1 MSIYGDSMLRVLLYG
16 ILFVLC
22 CWSEAFA
29 VRVKDIASFSGIRD
43 NQLIGYGL
51 VVGLNGTGDKKDS
64 IFTMSSMANMLSA
77 MGISVDASQL
87 KPKNVAA
94 VMVTV
99 SMPVSAKAGT
109 KLDVTVSSIGDA
121 SSIGGGILLMTPLK
135 GVDGEV
141 YALAQGNI
149 VISGF
154 SVEGG
159 GASVQKNNAT
169 VGSIPGGA
177 LIEKSIPYKFNNQKE
192 LTLHLTTKEPST
204 AMKIVDAINSQFKE
218 SAKATDVSTITIAI
232 PEEYQGNSIPLLA
245 VLENIEIAESSNAR
259 IVIDERSGTIVMG
272 NDVRLAPVAV
282 AHGNLQ
288 IVIAQNSDVSQPNS
302 FGEGE
307 TVVTNETSIGVQET
321 GSKLILMNGASLR
334 QLVDGLNSIGVLPRD
349 LISILRA
356 LKRSGSLYADIEVI

>member
-1 MSIYGDSMLRVLLYG
+1 MLLYG
-16 ILFVLC
+16 ASMFKILLCVVSFVLLC
-22 CWSEAFA
+22 SSDVFA
-29 VRVKDIASFSGIRD
+29 VRVKDIATFSGVRD
-43 NQLIGYGL
+43 NQLVGYGL
-51 VVGLNGTGDKKDS
+51 VVGLSGTGDKKDS

-99 SMPVSAKAGT
+99 SMPVSAKAGS

-121 SSIGGGILLMTPLK
+121 SSIAGGILLMTPLK

-141 YALAQGNI
+141 YALAQGSI
-149 VISGF
+149 VTSGF

-159 GASVQKNNAT
+159 GASVQKNSAT
-169 VGSIPGGA
+169 VGTVPGGA
-177 LIEKSIPYKFNNQKE
+177 LVEKSIPYNFNNQKE
-192 LTLHLTTKEPST
+192 LTVHLATKEPST
-204 AMKIVDAINSQFKE
+204 TMKIVDAINSQFKE
-218 SAKATDVSTITIAI
+218 SAKAVDVSTITVAI
-232 PEEYQGNSIPLLA
+232 PEEFKGNSIPLLA
-245 VLENIEIAESSNAR
+245 TLENIEVPESGNAK
-259 IVIDERSGTIVMG
+259 IVIDERSGTIVIG

-288 IVIAQNSDVSQPNS
+288 IVIAQDSEVSQPGA
-302 FGEGE
+302 FGNGE
-307 TVVTNETSIGVQET
+307 TVVTNETSIGVQEE
-321 GSKLILMNGASLR
+321 GSKLVLMNGASLR